1 MSVIFGDAGAIEL
14 TRSSVDRA
22 FTSVV
27 NPSDV
32 NAAKDHF
39 SFDFQAGMLL
49 TGDQL
54 EIKATD
60 GKLLDF
66 VDGWSYP
73 DGKWFINVDQVG
85 SIRLYQDFGDALA
98 GEKQGRA
105 GLSVPSRDI
114 PIEVRVRNALPRMLG
129 RVTNFELN
137 TSREAVDVTELG
149 EEFREQHATLISGS
163 GQLNCFFDYKHER
176 CGGLIFDGFEP
187 ELPIYLHQ
195 LLLRQQLGSGFHARL
210 FVLTRGSGHDS
221 DDEVWYEFDGLIT
234 NAGIA
239 FEPTQPVRST
249 IQFVT
254 TGEVKL
260 LVKTT
265 GKLLMQEDSGY
276 IRLERSQGAGFIEL
290 EQAEE

>member
-1 MSVIFGDAGAIEL
+1 MDE
-14 TRSSVDRA
+14 A
-22 FTSVV
+22 FISVV
-27 NPSDV
+27 NASDV
-32 NAAKDHF
+32 NATKNHF
-39 SFDFQAGMLL
+39 SFDFQTGMLL

-60 GKLLDF
+60 GGLLDF

-85 SIRLYQDFGDALA
+85 SIRLYQEFDDALA
-98 GEKQGRA
+98 GERQGLVD
-105 GLSVPSRDI
+105 LSAPTRDI
-114 PIEVRVRNALPRMLG
+114 PIEVRVHNALPRMLG
-129 RVTNFELN
+129 QVTSFELN

-163 GQLNCFFDYKHER
+163 GQLSCFFDYKHQR
-176 CGGLIFDGFEP
+176 CGGLVFAGFEP

-195 LLLRQQLGSGFHARL
+195 LLLRQQLGSGFHAKL
-210 FVLTRGSGHDS
+210 FVLTRGQGHDS

-265 GKLLMQEDSGY
+265 CKLLMQEDRGY
-276 IRLERSQGAGFIEL
+276 IRLERNQGAGFVEL
-290 EQAEE
+290 EQADE

>member
-1 MSVIFGDAGAIEL
+1 MTVLLGSAGAIEL
-14 TRSSVDRA
+14 TRSSVDEA
-22 FTSVV
+22 FISVV
-27 NPSDV
+27 NASDV
-32 NAAKDHF
+32 NATKNHF
-39 SFDFQAGMLL
+39 SFDFQTGMLL

-60 GKLLDF
+60 GGLLDF
-66 VDGWSYP
+66 VDGWNYP

-85 SIRLYQDFGDALA
+85 SIRLYQEFDDALA
-98 GEKQGRA
+98 GEKQGLVD
-105 GLSVPSRDI
+105 LSAPARDI
-114 PIEVRVRNALPRMLG
+114 PIEVRVHNALPRMLG
-129 RVTNFELN
+129 EVTSFELN

-163 GQLNCFFDYKHER
+163 GQLSCFFDYKHQR
-176 CGGLIFDGFEP
+176 CGGLVSAGFEP

-210 FVLTRGSGHDS
+210 FVLTRGQGYDG

-265 GKLLMQEDSGY
+265 GKLLMQEDRGY
-276 IRLERSQGAGFIEL
+276 IRLERNQGAGFVGL
-290 EQAEE
+290 EQADE

>member
-1 MSVIFGDAGAIEL
+1 MTVVLGSSGAVEL
-14 TRSSVDRA
+14 TRSSVGEVFA
-22 FTSVV
+22 SVV

-32 NAAKDHF
+32 NPAKDHF

-60 GKLLDF
+60 GGLLSF
-66 VDGWSYP
+66 VDGWAYP
-73 DGKWFINVDQVG
+73 DGKWFIHVDQVG
-85 SIRLYQDFGDALA
+85 SIRLYAAFDDAVA
-98 GEKQGRA
+98 GEKFGRVNLA
-105 GLSVPSRDI
+105 APTRDI
-114 PIEVRVRNALPRMLG
+114 PIEVRVRNAAPRMLAE
-129 RVTNFELN
+129 VTSFELN

-163 GQLNCFFDYKHER
+163 GTLNCFFDYAHR
-176 CGGLIFDGFEP
+176 HCDGVDTAC

-210 FVLTRGSGHDS
+210 FVLTRGSGKDTN
-221 DDEVWYEFDGLIT
+221 DEVWYEFDGLIT

-260 LVKTT
+260 LVKTR
-265 GKLLMQEDSGY
+265 GSLLLQENSDR
-276 IRLERSQGAGFIEL
+276 IALEVNQGSGFIDL
-290 EQAEE
+290 EQDDE